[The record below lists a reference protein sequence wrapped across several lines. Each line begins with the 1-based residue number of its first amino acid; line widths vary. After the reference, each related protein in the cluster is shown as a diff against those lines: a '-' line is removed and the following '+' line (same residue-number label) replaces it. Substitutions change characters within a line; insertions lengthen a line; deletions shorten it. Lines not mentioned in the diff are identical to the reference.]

1 MTFGNEGEALVALT
15 TGRATPED
23 LREIVTRYPHLRA
36 TVARYP
42 ASDAPLL
49 DWLADLGDPAVSQV
63 VATRNAAP
71 AAAHPAATE
80 LTSPAT
86 AAAAPASRRLK
97 VLVILVAGA
106 IVLAVVGS
114 LLGYHLLT
122 APHPATEVIA
132 TIPLGNQPYWPAV
145 APDGTVY
152 VPNVGDD
159 TVPVLR

>member
-23 LREIVTRYPHLRA
+23 LREIVTSYPQLRA
-36 TVARYP
+36 SVALYP
-42 ASDAPLL
+42 ATDAPLL
-49 DWLADLGDPAVSQV
+49 HWLSDLGDPAVSQV

-71 AAAHPAATE
+71 AVAE
-80 LTSPAT
+80 LTSPST
-86 AAAAPASRRLK
+86 AAAPAASRRLK
-97 VLVILVAGA
+97 VLLIIIAAGA
-106 IVLAVVGS
+106 IMLAVVGS

-152 VPNVGDD
+152 VPNYGDT
-159 TVPVLR
+159 TVSVLR